1 MESDSN
7 GNQAMTKQDQTE
19 NIGELTSFT
28 MSDFGLPDKKNSST
42 NVSFSKDRFEQATK
56 QWAVANDHT
65 YVNATDYTNLNW
77 DAGINKASDIYKT
90 ANISLPA
97 TNAAGLETLKLAN
110 IWAKK
115 NGTILRVNG
124 MARPQA
130 VQDYMR
136 QQPTMMGDVAQ
147 KSTHQTGGIDLDYPR
162 SKDGT
167 IISSKTDE
175 LKAFLKGRGYTILE
189 HNNHIH
195 VSPLKI

>member
-7 GNQAMTKQDQTE
+7 GNQTMTKQDQAE

-28 MSDFGLPDKKNSST
+28 LTDFGLPDKRNPDN
-42 NVSFSKDRFEQATK
+42 NVPFSKDRFEQATK

-65 YVNATDYTNLNW
+65 FVDAADYTNLNW
-77 DAGINKASDIYKT
+77 TPGINKAEDIWKT

-97 TNAAGLETLKLAN
+97 TNAAGLKTLELAN
-110 IWAKK
+110 TWAVK
-115 NGTILRVNG
+115 NGVILNVNG

-136 QQPTMMGDVAQ
+136 QQPKIMGVAAEV
-147 KSTHQTGGIDLDYPR
+147 STHRTGGIDLDYPR
-162 SKDGT
+162 TRNGT
-167 IISSKTDE
+167 VISSKTDE
-175 LKAFLKGRGYTILE
+175 LKTFLKGRGYKIKD

-195 VSPLKI
+195 VSPL

>member
-7 GNQAMTKQDQTE
+7 GDQTMTNQDQTE

-28 MSDFGLPDKKNSST
+28 MSDFGLPDKKNPSA
-42 NVSFSKDRFEQATK
+42 NVPFSKTRFEQATK

-65 YVNATDYTNLNW
+65 FVDAADYTNLNW
-77 DAGINKASDIYKT
+77 NAGINKAEEIYKS

-97 TNAAGLETLKLAN
+97 TNDAGLKILKLAN
-110 IWAKK
+110 TWAQK
-115 NGTILRVNG
+115 NGTTLRVNG

-136 QQPTMMGDVAQ
+136 QQPTMMGNVAE
-147 KSTHQTGGIDLDYPR
+147 KSTHRTGGIDLDYPR
-162 SKDGT
+162 SKNGT
-167 IISSKTDE
+167 IVSAKTDE
-175 LKAFLKGRGYTILE
+175 LKSFLKSKGYKLVD

-195 VSPLKI
+195 VSPL

>member
-7 GNQAMTKQDQTE
+7 VNQTMTKQDQAE

-28 MSDFGLPDKKNSST
+28 LTDFGLPDKRNPDN
-42 NVSFSKDRFEQATK
+42 NVPFSKDRFEQATK

-65 YVNATDYTNLNW
+65 FVDAADYTNLNW
-77 DAGINKASDIYKT
+77 TPGINKAEDIWKT

-97 TNAAGLETLKLAN
+97 TNAAGLKTLELAN
-110 IWAKK
+110 TWAVK
-115 NGTILRVNG
+115 NGVILNVNG

-136 QQPTMMGDVAQ
+136 QQPKIMGVAAEV
-147 KSTHQTGGIDLDYPR
+147 STHRTGGIDLDYPR
-162 SKDGT
+162 TRNGT
-167 IISSKTDE
+167 VISSKTDE
-175 LKAFLKGRGYTILE
+175 LKTFLKGRGYKIKD

-195 VSPLKI
+195 VSPL

>member
-7 GNQAMTKQDQTE
+7 GDQTMTKQDQAE

-28 MSDFGLPDKKNSST
+28 LTDFGLPDKRNPDN
-42 NVSFSKDRFEQATK
+42 NVPFSKDRFEQATK

-65 YVNATDYTNLNW
+65 FVDAADYTNLNW
-77 DAGINKASDIYKT
+77 TPGINKAEDIWKT

-97 TNAAGLETLKLAN
+97 TNAAGLKTLELAN
-110 IWAKK
+110 TWAVK
-115 NGTILRVNG
+115 NGVILNVNG

-136 QQPTMMGDVAQ
+136 QQPKIMGVAAEV
-147 KSTHQTGGIDLDYPR
+147 STHLAGGIDLDYPR
-162 SKDGT
+162 TRNGT
-167 IISSKTDE
+167 VISSKTDE
-175 LKAFLKGRGYTILE
+175 LKTFLKGRGYKIKD

-195 VSPLKI
+195 VSPL

>member
-7 GNQAMTKQDQTE
+7 GNQTMTKQDQAE

-28 MSDFGLPDKKNSST
+28 LTDFGLPDKRNPNN
-42 NVSFSKDRFEQATK
+42 NVPFSKDRFEQATK

-65 YVNATDYTNLNW
+65 FVDAADYTNLNW
-77 DAGINKASDIYKT
+77 TPGINKAEDIWKT

-97 TNAAGLETLKLAN
+97 TNAAGLKTLELAN
-110 IWAKK
+110 TWAVK
-115 NGTILRVNG
+115 NGVILNVNG

-136 QQPTMMGDVAQ
+136 QQPKIMGVAAEV
-147 KSTHQTGGIDLDYPR
+147 STHRTGGIDLDYPR
-162 SKDGT
+162 TRNGT
-167 IISSKTDE
+167 VISSKTDE
-175 LKAFLKGRGYTILE
+175 LKTFLKGRGYKIKD

-195 VSPLKI
+195 VSPL